1 MTIIKY
7 GLGTAQLGQIYGIT
21 KRKKIY
27 SIKESKKIIDLIK
40 NNLKK
45 IDLIDTAELY
55 GDSEKLIGKLDTK
68 LLKIVTKI
76 NISPNKKNLRNQ
88 IIEKFNNSLKKL
100 NKKSIYGLLIHNPLI
115 LKKKD
120 FQNEIFDTLIELKEK
135 KFVKHLGLS
144 IYNPQE
150 LEYHLNQFNY
160 DIIQSPFN
168 LLDQRIKKQG
178 WLNEF
183 KNKKIKF
190 HARSIF
196 LQGLLLTKKNNR
208 NLYFNRFESFW
219 KEWDDFILNKKIQPI
234 DICLNFILNQKNVSR
249 ILIGVNSIN
258 ELKYILK
265 FKKNI
270 LSNFEY
276 NKKISNSLIDPR
288 RWQF

>member
-27 SIKESKKIIDLIK
+27 STKESKKIIDLIK

-76 NISPNKKNLRNQ
+76 NISTNKKNLRNQ

-135 KFVKHLGLS
+135 KFVKNLGLS

-208 NLYFNRFESFW
+208 DLYFNRFESFW
-219 KEWDDFILNKKIQPI
+219 KEWDHFILSKKIKPI
-234 DICLNFILNQKNVSR
+234 DICLNFILNQKNVNR

-265 FKKNI
+265 FNKNI